1 MKKWLWG
8 LLFILSAFSCAVYGR
23 GESLVVYTYSSFPVP
38 LMEEI
43 TRVFQEQYDTTVDF
57 KAFSD
62 TGPLFNQLIQ
72 EKQNPYADVVI
83 GLDNNYFLQAVRA
96 DLFQGYKPQGAQ
108 KIREDLIFD
117 PEFRL
122 TPFDFGYVLFNYDS
136 AKLKRVPKTHQ
147 ELTDPIY
154 RGKIILANPLTSSP
168 GQVFL
173 LTTVA
178 LFGEDGY
185 LDYWRKLKGNIL
197 AITPGWDEAYGMYTM
212 GEAPIVLSYGTS
224 PVFHLLY
231 ENTERYKALVLD
243 NSAYAQIEGAGIV
256 KDAKNLNGAQ
266 RLLDYLLSVEFQALI
281 AENQF
286 MLPVRTDVELP
297 ESFRL
302 AAQADQ
308 VLNLP
313 PGQVEANLEK
323 WLAEWEQVINE

>member
-1 MKKWLWG
+1 
-8 LLFILSAFSCAVYGR
+8 
-23 GESLVVYTYSSFPVP
+23 
-38 LMEEI
+38 
-43 TRVFQEQYDTTVDF
+43 
-57 KAFSD
+57 
-62 TGPLFNQLIQ
+62 
-72 EKQNPYADVVI
+72 
-83 GLDNNYFLQAVRA
+83 
-96 DLFQGYKPQGAQ
+96 
-108 KIREDLIFD
+108 
-117 PEFRL
+117 
-122 TPFDFGYVLFNYDS
+122 
-136 AKLKRVPKTHQ
+136 
-147 ELTDPIY
+147 
-154 RGKIILANPLTSSP
+154 LTSSP